1 MNAAT
6 TMDLRKQIAADARK
20 QIVESAEFAFTAADL
35 DAIVRIMMQE
45 TGISL
50 SSAKGN
56 LIYSRLA
63 KHLRR
68 LGLSSFEQ
76 YCKLVESSEGNAER
90 QEMIAAL
97 TTNVTRFFREP
108 HHFEHMREHLLP
120 GMIVRAKAGERIRLW
135 SSACSSG
142 QEPYSIALTLL
153 QMMPDAPRYDIK
165 ILATDIDTNV
175 LATGAAG
182 IYEES
187 LLEPVPAALR
197 KSWFN
202 VVGNGQMQAND
213 TLRSLVSFRKLNLI
227 GNWPMRAKL
236 QVIFCRNVVIYFEM
250 PTQEAIWSR
259 MMPLLE
265 EQGALY
271 IGHSERITG
280 AAEDILR
287 SDGITIYRK
296 TGRGGK
302 A

>member
-1 MNAAT
+1 MSNTAIFCKSA
-6 TMDLRKQIAADARK
+6 
-20 QIVESAEFAFTAADL
+20 QIVESMEFAFTAADL
-35 DAIVRIMMQE
+35 DAIVRIMMTE

-68 LGLSSFEQ
+68 LGLRSFEQ
-76 YCKLVESSEGNAER
+76 YCKLVETPDGDGER

-108 HHFEHMREHLLP
+108 HHFEHMREHILP
-120 GMIVRAKAGERIRLW
+120 GLVTRAKAGERIRLW

-142 QEPYSIALTLL
+142 QEPYSMALTLL
-153 QMMPDAPRYDIK
+153 ATMPDAPRFDIR

-182 IYEES
+182 IYEDAA
-187 LLEPVPAALR
+187 LEPVPLVLR
-197 KSWFN
+197 KTWFN
-202 VVGNGQMQAND
+202 QNGNGQMQANE
-213 TLRSLVSFRKLNLI
+213 TLRSLVSFKKLNLI
-227 GNWPMRAKL
+227 GNWPMRCKF
-236 QVIFCRNVVIYFEM
+236 QVIFCRNVVIYFETA
-250 PTQEAIWSR
+250 TQEAIWSH

-265 EQGALY
+265 ENGALY
-271 IGHSERITG
+271 IGHSERIGG
-280 AAEDILR
+280 AAESALR
-287 SDGITIYRK
+287 NDGITIYRK
-296 TGRGGK
+296 SGRGGV

>member
-1 MNAAT
+1 MST
-6 TMDLRKQIAADARK
+6 TTLGKA
-20 QIVESAEFAFTAADL
+20 QIVENAEFIFTATDL

-50 SSAKGN
+50 SGAKGN
-56 LIYSRLA
+56 LIYSRLT

-68 LGLSSFEQ
+68 LGLRSFDQ
-76 YCKLVESSEGNAER
+76 YCRLVESPEGQHER
-90 QEMIAAL
+90 HEMITAL

-108 HHFEHMREHLLP
+108 HHFDHLREQLLP
-120 GMIVRAKAGERIRLW
+120 GLIARARAGERIRLW

-142 QEPYSIALTLL
+142 QEPYSMALTLL
-153 QMMPDAPRYDIK
+153 GAMPDAQRHDIR

-175 LATGAAG
+175 IAVGAAG

-197 KSWFN
+197 KAWFTP
-202 VVGNGQMQAND
+202 VGNRQMQAND
-213 TLRSLVSFRKLNLI
+213 ALRSLISFKRLNLI
-227 GNWPMRAKL
+227 GNWPMKCKFQA
-236 QVIFCRNVVIYFEM
+236 IFCRNVVIYFEL
-250 PTQEAIWSR
+250 PTQEQIWSH

-265 EQGALY
+265 DNGALY

-280 AAEDILR
+280 ASEKILR

-296 TGRGGK
+296 TGKGG
-302 A
+302 AA

>member
-1 MNAAT
+1 MSET
-6 TMDLRKQIAADARK
+6 TARDKSKLSK
-20 QIVESAEFAFTAADL
+20 QIVENAEFAFTAADL
-35 DAIVRIMMQE
+35 DAIVNIMMQE

-50 SSAKGN
+50 SGAKGN

-68 LGLSSFEQ
+68 LSLRSFRQ
-76 YCKLVESSEGNAER
+76 YCALVESKEGAAER

-108 HHFEHMREHLLP
+108 HHFEHLREHVLP
-120 GMIVRAKAGERIRLW
+120 GLMARAKAGERIRLW

-142 QEPYSIALTLL
+142 QEPYSMALTLL
-153 QMMPDAPRYDIK
+153 TAMPDAPRFDIR

-182 IYEES
+182 IYDES
-187 LLEPVPAALR
+187 LLEPVSAALR
-197 KSWFN
+197 KAWFN
-202 VVGNGQMQAND
+202 PVGQGQMQANE
-213 TLRSLVSFRKLNLI
+213 TLRSLVSFKKLNLI
-227 GNWPMRAKL
+227 GNWPMRGKF
-236 QVIFCRNVVIYFEM
+236 QVIFCRNVVIYFEL
-250 PTQEAIWSR
+250 PTQEQIWAR
-259 MMPLLE
+259 MLPLLE

-271 IGHSERITG
+271 IGHSERISG
-280 AAEDILR
+280 SAEHVLR

-296 TGRGGK
+296 ADHQKSNMGGG